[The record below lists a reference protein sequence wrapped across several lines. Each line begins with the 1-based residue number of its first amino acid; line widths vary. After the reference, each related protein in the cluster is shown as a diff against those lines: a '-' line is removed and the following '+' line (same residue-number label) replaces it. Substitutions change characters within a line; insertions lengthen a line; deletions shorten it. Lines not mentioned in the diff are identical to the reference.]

1 MNGPSNKEPYS
12 SGFGFRDAH
21 EMDWDTPIKIRAT
34 IPTFNRVSGS
44 GGVVTSDEEA
54 MRKWLAWAEGQ
65 SRKVKSRRNSS
76 HHRGSHHS
84 HNNEG
89 RESPPPPHGHGG
101 HQRSLSHQ
109 SRKSRRESA
118 SQTAAGADVPVM
130 SPPSSH
136 RASFQGEDVASPPRV
151 SVESGR
157 EERHHHKHQH
167 HHHGHH
173 PTSSSHRTERSSN
186 HEDLVAN
193 NARLAGEIL
202 RPADGRRRS
211 SHHRRT
217 AH

>member
-1 MNGPSNKEPYS
+1 MNDPSDTGPYS

-21 EMDWDTPIKIRAT
+21 EMDWDTPIEIRAT
-34 IPTFNRVSGS
+34 MPTFNRVSGS

-54 MRKWLAWAEGQ
+54 MQKWLAWAEGQ
-65 SRKVKSRRNSS
+65 SRKVNKSRRNSS

-89 RESPPPPHGHGG
+89 RESPPPHGHGG

-109 SRKSRRESA
+109 SRKSRLESA

-173 PTSSSHRTERSSN
+173 PASSSHRTERSSN
-186 HEDLVAN
+186 HGDLVTN

-211 SHHRRT
+211 SHYRRT